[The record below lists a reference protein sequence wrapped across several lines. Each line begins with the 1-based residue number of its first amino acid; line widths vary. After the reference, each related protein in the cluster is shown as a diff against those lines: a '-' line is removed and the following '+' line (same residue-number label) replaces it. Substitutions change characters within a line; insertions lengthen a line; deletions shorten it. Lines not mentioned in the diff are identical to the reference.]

1 MMKLQ
6 DLRENI
12 DQINHEL
19 VRLLIQR
26 KNISYEIGKIKKD
39 MKIPI
44 YDPSREKT
52 IFDKLNKK
60 YPNDYQYLIPI
71 FEIIIQESRKS
82 Q

>member
-44 YDPSREKT
+44 YDPSREKS
-52 IFDKLNKK
+52 IYDSLKSK
-60 YPNDYQYLIPI
+60 YPNEYQYLIPI